1 MFDNFFSFLGAWHT
15 KWQNL
20 ARSSVIFRASSSTE
34 GTCITNN
41 SYYIF
46 TWSLKLQVVTLL
58 NNKKFCLIGNY
69 FWSIC
74 HSVGNLSTLWSC
86 DKLPLLMV
94 QRKTD
99 IKNLMLKNNIILSSI
114 FFFFYENFSF
124 LQKQLPG
131 NFVFCLVFILTFIWL
146 LHFNFGFSSDH
157 FWWLLSTEKQHQFS
171 LLFGLSFSWTST
183 VFLEPLGCYKES
195 HSEFSKLGQKEVLI
209 THLFSLLLNVFK
221 CI

>member
-1 MFDNFFSFLGAWHT
+1 MLFSRLIKHECLIIFFSFLGAWYT

-20 ARSSVIFRASSSTE
+20 ARSSVIFRTSSSTE
-34 GTCITNN
+34 GTFITNN

-69 FWSIC
+69 IWSIC
-74 HSVGNLSTLWSC
+74 HSVGNLSTLW
-86 DKLPLLMV
+86 
-94 QRKTD
+94 
-99 IKNLMLKNNIILSSI
+99 
-114 FFFFYENFSF
+114 
-124 LQKQLPG
+124 LPG

-146 LHFNFGFSSDH
+146 LHINFGFSSDH
-157 FWWLLSTEKQHQFS
+157 FWWLLSTKKQLQFS

-195 HSEFSKLGQKEVLI
+195 HSEFSKLRQKEVLI
-209 THLFSLLLNVFK
+209 THLFSQLLNVFK